1 MGGGENNQLT
11 FTESVDGKITGQFIG
26 LYGESVYEGMW
37 IGADREREY
46 PFKFELIKQVA
57 P

>member
-1 MGGGENNQLT
+1 MT

-46 PFKFELIKQVA
+46 PFKFEHIKQVA